1 MVELDGWMRF
11 ATNYGIGAVVVLF
24 VGWLI
29 RAIVLWI
36 GKQFDTYGPPAVQSY
51 ITLMSTL
58 TETQRQLSENQKQL
72 TENSNTLTESMI
84 ETRKGAGHCKTT
96 TNALLGFCDTFE
108 HAAEGHAKAEKI
120 KQSISSVRS
129 TLMTGN
135 NH

>member
-1 MVELDGWMRF
+1 MAELDGWMRF

-29 RAIVLWI
+29 RAIVLWV
-36 GKQFDTYGPPAVQSY
+36 GKQFDIYVPPAIQAHL
-51 ITLMSTL
+51 TLMSTL

-72 TENSNTLTESMI
+72 TENSNILTESML
-84 ETRKGAGHCKTT
+84 ETKHGASHCKTT

-120 KQSISSVRS
+120 KSSIASVRTTILS
-129 TLMTGN
+129 GN
-135 NH
+135 H